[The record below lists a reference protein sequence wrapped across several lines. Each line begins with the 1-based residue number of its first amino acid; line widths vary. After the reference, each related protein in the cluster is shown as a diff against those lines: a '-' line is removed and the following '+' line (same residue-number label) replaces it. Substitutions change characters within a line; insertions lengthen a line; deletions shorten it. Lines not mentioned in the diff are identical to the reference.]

1 MVTTNGILI
10 AHAEPDGVE
19 RGKEGKRQNRA
30 NGSASDQHISHG
42 SPEYRM
48 SERNKC
54 QHCGQC
60 GQDDWSRPLDG
71 CLDDRMIWIKAICL
85 IGMNLANQNE
95 CVSHQDT
102 RQADQTENG

>member
-1 MVTTNGILI
+1 MSGITRFDM
-10 AHAEPDGVE
+10 ANAKPDGVE
-19 RGKEGKRQNRA
+19 HGKEGKGQNRA

-42 SPEYRM
+42 SPEHRM

-60 GQDDWSRPLDG
+60 GQDDWSRPLDCG
-71 CLDDRMIWIKAICL
+71 LDDRMIWIKAVCL

-102 RQADQTENG
+102 RV